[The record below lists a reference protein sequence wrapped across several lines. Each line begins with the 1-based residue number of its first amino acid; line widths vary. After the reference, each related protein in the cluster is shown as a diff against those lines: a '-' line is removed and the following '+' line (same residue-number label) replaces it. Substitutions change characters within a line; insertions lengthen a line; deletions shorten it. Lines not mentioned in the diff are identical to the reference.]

1 DVNFN
6 MLDTTEGGLLKSVE
20 QLLSDVF
27 IPTLRKI
34 NHGWGELASPQAQ
47 GVKQEFISSLE
58 SFVSVLVGA
67 QESLQEKVTL
77 KECDTFDL
85 RVLKSPA
92 DYMAAANS
100 AETTEKIEA
109 CMKVWIK
116 QIEQVLAESDQLRK
130 EADDLGPRA
139 ELDHWK
145 KRMSRFN
152 YLLDQ
157 LKTPD
162 ISAVLGVLLLAKSK
176 LIKSW
181 RELDIRITDAANE
194 AKDNV
199 KYLYSLERFCDPLY
213 NSDPVSM
220 VDAIPALINAIKMI
234 HSISRYYNTSEKI
247 TSLFVK
253 VTNQMITSCKAYIT
267 NNGSNSIWDQPQQV
281 VTDKIKAAIRLN
293 QEYQRCF
300 HKTKEQLEQTPS
312 QRKFD
317 ISEMYIF
324 GKFDTFQRRLN
335 KILEMF
341 DTITTYS
348 ALQDSKIEGL
358 ETIATRFQTAEM
370 QAKWEAIVMNLKKKH
385 YSFLDH
391 RRTDFDV
398 DYEEFCKS
406 TSELHKQLRTFME
419 NTFDEIQ
426 NTEKALNVLE
436 KFE

>member
-1 DVNFN
+1 MLYVRIQSEDVNFN

-58 SFVSVLVGA
+58 SFVSVLV
-67 QESLQEKVTL
+67 
-77 KECDTFDL
+77 
-85 RVLKSPA
+85 
-92 DYMAAANS
+92 
-100 AETTEKIEA
+100 
-109 CMKVWIK
+109 
-116 QIEQVLAESDQLRK
+116 LAESDQLRK

-162 ISAVLGVLLLAKSK
+162 V
-176 LIKSW
+176 
-181 RELDIRITDAANE
+181 TNE

-213 NSDPVSM
+213 NSDP
-220 VDAIPALINAIKMI
+220 
-234 HSISRYYNTSEKI
+234 
-247 TSLFVK
+247 

-358 ETIATRFQTAEM
+358 ETIATRFQVSV
-370 QAKWEAIVMNLKKKH
+370 Q
-385 YSFLDH
+385 Y
-391 RRTDFDV
+391 
-398 DYEEFCKS
+398 C
-406 TSELHKQLRTFME
+406 
-419 NTFDEIQ
+419 
-426 NTEKALNVLE
+426 
-436 KFE
+436 